1 MLMIPVFAWA
11 MAQVIKII
19 LHLIKDGK
27 FNPERVFGAGG
38 MPSSHSAFVTSL
50 AVAVGELEG
59 YTSSSFAITAAFALV
74 VMYDACGVRRA
85 AGQQAVVLNQLL
97 TGEVKLKEFIGHSPI
112 EVLMGAIL
120 GVTMGFMLT

>member
-1 MLMIPVFAWA
+1 MIPILAWA
-11 MAQVIKII
+11 LAQAIKIA
-19 LHLIKDGK
+19 LHLFKEGR
-27 FNPERVFGAGG
+27 FNAERVFGAGG

-50 AVAVGELEG
+50 AISIGEIEG
-59 YTSSSFAITAAFALV
+59 YLSSSFAIAAAFALV

-120 GVTMGFMLT
+120 GITVGIVLT